1 MIIDM
6 GPLLRGEVDRI
17 SIDYRLTP
25 EPMDGVEFTEDARVI
40 GEVTN
45 NAGYMRL
52 SLLAELPYRTEC
64 ARSLEEV
71 RGVLRFNVDRA
82 LIEQKPGDDQ
92 EDSGDSQ
99 DPDECEYAVI
109 KNGKLDVDREMLE
122 TIILEFPLRFLC
134 SEDCKGL
141 CPVCGTPKRQG
152 CGCSERRV
160 DPRLAVL
167 ARLLEKDDDEEND
180 VGRQQGIRKN

>member
-17 SIDYRLTP
+17 SIDYRLTS
-25 EPMDGVEFTEDARVI
+25 EPMDGVEFTEDARVT

-64 ARSLEEV
+64 ARCLEEV
-71 RGVLRFNVDRA
+71 RGVLKFIIERS
-82 LIEQKPGDDQ
+82 LIEQKPGDDP
-92 EDSGDSQ
+92 ENSGDSQ

-109 KNGKLDVDREMLE
+109 KDGKLDVDREMLE
-122 TIILEFPLRFLC
+122 TIILEFPPRFLC
-134 SEDCKGL
+134 SEDCQGL

-152 CGCSERRV
+152 CGCSERQV
-160 DPRLAVL
+160 DPRLAML
-167 ARLLEKDDDEEND
+167 ARLLEKDDEEEND
-180 VGRQQGIRKN
+180 VGRQ